1 MAQLTLGTGN
11 SKPKLVSPPGYEV
24 VDVGTATEA
33 ISSGQLVVRTASGWS
48 KAPAGTQFAHGVALK
63 DYIAGQG
70 GCDFL
75 IQGEMDGYDASG
87 GITPGA
93 PIYPS
98 ASVAGGLQT
107 DVLTVATTPAVTVT
121 PQIRAATATRLRFNF
136 V

>member
-1 MAQLTLGTGN
+1 MAQLIIGTG
-11 SKPKLVSPPGYEV
+11 SAAPKFVSPPGYEV
-24 VDVGTATEA
+24 VDVGTATET
-33 ISSGQLVVRTASGWS
+33 ILKGQLVVRTASGWS
-48 KAPAGTQFAHGVALK
+48 KAPAGTAYAHGVALK
-63 DYIAGQG
+63 NYAAGQG

-75 IQGEMDGYDASG
+75 ISGEMDGYDMSG

-98 ASVAGGLQT
+98 ASVAGGLQS

-121 PQIRAATATRLRFNF
+121 PQMRAVTTSRIRFNF